1 MNKHS
6 YVYWVCTVSW
16 GVFLSCLF
24 PEKGFSLTLKL
35 PDGLS
40 WLTSKVQLL
49 LFSPQLWVYSCA
61 LAHPAFSLCW
71 KSELRST
78 CFCVKPFPQS
88 PVENL

>member
-16 GVFLSCLF
+16 GVFLNCLF

-40 WLTSKVQLL
+40 WLTSKAQLL
-49 LFSPQLWVYSCA
+49 LFFPQLWVYSCA
-61 LAHPAFSLCW
+61 LAHPAFSWCW
-71 KSELRST
+71 RSELRPL